1 MPHPNWFVVYKSG
14 SSVQKFKERLDQYG
28 LEYFIPTILK
38 EELSK
43 DGKEMIGIETPAI
56 SNLVFIRTDKDIRKI
71 VDEVDCLR
79 APFKDYATGKPA
91 IVEDEEMSQF
101 MTVINARQR
110 NAKIL
115 RDPFSKFAPMQ
126 KVRVRGGQFE
136 GLEGRIVR
144 IQRDRQLVI
153 SLGTM
158 AVAISGIHH
167 SLLDPIE

>member
-14 SSVQKFKERLDQYG
+14 LSGPKFKEHLDLYD

-38 EELSK
+38 EETSR
-43 DGKEMIGIETPAI
+43 DGKKMTRTEVPAI
-56 SNLVFIRTDKDIRKI
+56 SNLVFIRTGKDIRKI
-71 VDEVDCLR
+71 IEEVDCLR
-79 APFKDYATGKPA
+79 APFKDYATGQPA
-91 IVEDEEMSQF
+91 IVEDDEMAQF
-101 MTVINARQR
+101 MAVINAHQEKV
-110 NAKIL
+110 KIL

-136 GLEGRIVR
+136 GMEGRIVR

-158 AVAISGIHH
+158 AVAITGIHH
-167 SLLDPIE
+167 SLLEPID

>member
-1 MPHPNWFVVYKSG
+1 MSHPNWFVVYKSG
-14 SSVQKFKERLDQYG
+14 ISGPKFKGYLDLHD

-43 DGKEMIGIETPAI
+43 DGKEIIGVETPAV

-71 VDEVDCLR
+71 VDEIDCLR
-79 APFKDYATGKPA
+79 APFKDYATGQPA
-91 IVEDEEMSQF
+91 IVEDGEMSQF
-101 MTVINARQR
+101 MAVVNARQE
-110 NAKIL
+110 NVKIL

-136 GLEGRIVR
+136 GMEGRIVR
-144 IQRDRQLVI
+144 IKRDRQLVI

-167 SLLDPIE
+167 SLLDPID